1 MNSKPILQ
9 TIIASLALGVGLIGV
24 NAPAMAHPDDSSYS
38 NYHQRSF
45 RDVQPFRSLNVTPR
59 YHIPLPRSNRYYDD
73 DSRYYPRQ
81 RRVYRRGY
89 RKPIN
94 YRSDLGEG
102 SALRDRDYYPN
113 DTYIRIRVK

>member
-9 TIIASLALGVGLIGV
+9 TTIASLALGVGLIGANV
-24 NAPAMAHPDDSSYS
+24 PAMAHPDNSSYS

-45 RDVQPFRSLNVTPR
+45 IEIQPFRSLNVTPR
-59 YHIPLPRSNRYYDD
+59 YNTPLPRSNRYHH

-89 RKPIN
+89 RKPIDS
-94 YRSDLGEG
+94 R
-102 SALRDRDYYPN
+102 RHRDYYPD
-113 DTYIRIRVK
+113 DTYIRIRVR

>member
-24 NAPAMAHPDDSSYS
+24 NAPAMAHPDDSYS

-89 RKPIN
+89 RKPIDS
-94 YRSDLGEG
+94 RS
-102 SALRDRDYYPN
+102 DRDYYPD
-113 DTYIRIRVK
+113 DTYIRIRVQ